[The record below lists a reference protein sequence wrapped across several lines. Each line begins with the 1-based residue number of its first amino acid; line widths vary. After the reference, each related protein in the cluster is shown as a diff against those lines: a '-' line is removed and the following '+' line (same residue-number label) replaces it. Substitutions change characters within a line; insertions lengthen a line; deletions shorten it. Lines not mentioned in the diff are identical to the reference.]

1 MKIHLFITHYNSIQ
15 YLQKCL
21 TSIFSQTVSIPFQAV
36 LVDDAT
42 FEPYIIDL
50 LSDWSKKEPERLV
63 IIRNTEHLGKG
74 VNLFKCLDAA
84 NCEPEDIICVLDGDD
99 WLASPYSLQTVV
111 ECYQT
116 KKCWVTYGS
125 YRCSNGNLD
134 YFTTPLKTE
143 HYESEKRGRGFR
155 ECSWVFSHLFTAKAF
170 LWFKLPRDIN
180 MFNGKQGMFAADQVF
195 NLPIAEM
202 AGSARIQNIDKILM
216 IYNNENPINEDK
228 IDFEE
233 QCSIDQQNRQR
244 AAFVQFKLS

>member
-15 YLQKCL
+15 YLQTCL
-21 TSIFSQTVSIPFQAV
+21 ISVFSQIVSIPFQVV

-42 FEPYIIDL
+42 SDPYIHEFL
-50 LSDWSKKEPERLV
+50 NDWSNREPERLI
-63 IIRNTEHLGKG
+63 IIRNTDHLGKG

-84 NCEPEDIICVLDGDD
+84 KCEPEDIICVLDGDD
-99 WLASPYSLQTVV
+99 WLASPYSLQTIVD
-111 ECYQT
+111 CYQT
-116 KKCWVTYGS
+116 TNCWVTYGS

-134 YFTTPLKTE
+134 YFTTPLTE
-143 HYESEKRGRGFR
+143 KHYESEKNGRGFR

-180 MFNGKQGMFAADQVF
+180 IFNGKQGMFAADQVF

-202 AGSARIQNIDKILM
+202 AGSARIQNIDKVLM

-233 QCSIDQQNRQR
+233 QCFIDRQNRQR
-244 AAFVQFKLS
+244 AAFRSI